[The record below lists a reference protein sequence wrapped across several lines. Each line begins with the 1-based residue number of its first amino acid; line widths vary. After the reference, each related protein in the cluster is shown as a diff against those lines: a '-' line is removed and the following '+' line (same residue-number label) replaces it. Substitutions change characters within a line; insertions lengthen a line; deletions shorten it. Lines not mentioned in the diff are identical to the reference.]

1 MGSQQ
6 ETHKEVRRPN
16 ASAFATRWLSLFGS
30 QSGHSKW
37 SHICWPGDVWKAAVI
52 LKANTIET
60 IHHAGGRIHLWIL
73 AVSRVSRIRGAAS
86 SIYPQWWTGLL
97 FRVVACW
104 SRRFYLWPKCSV
116 SGLCIVFCCF
126 WLAAFGV
133 CAGMCKGVAYP
144 LFLPAALRDLI
155 GAVHTWNG
163 QLLDPLPL
171 VVLNQRFASL
181 MNYVTNCVCK
191 LFCRNC

>member
-104 SRRFYLWPKCSV
+104 SRRFYLWPKFV
-116 SGLCIVFCCF
+116 LCFVVFG
-126 WLAAFGV
+126 W
-133 CAGMCKGVAYP
+133 
-144 LFLPAALRDLI
+144 
-155 GAVHTWNG
+155 
-163 QLLDPLPL
+163 LPL
-171 VVLNQRFASL
+171 VIVRVCVREWPTLSSFL
-181 MNYVTNCVCK
+181 LLCVTWLELYTPGTVSYWIPY
-191 LFCRNC
+191 LWWSSTRGLRR